1 MPDSASLA
9 RRLQAPLL
17 VIASLRLATALGAD
31 FIFGEDFEGVP
42 ACNLTGFVVA
52 ATPAPLSARL
62 GTQTRHLLKVRACGV
77 SGTVTLGTGD
87 IPVTWGASI
96 DNATFNLADG
106 QVGVA
111 ALLMTVPTDSAGGL
125 ATFNATATNAGNVT
139 TQGPVSV
146 NVVSEWILHFA
157 PDGTAYHNHVF
168 LPAVLTIKLG
178 AKIRLIDDD
187 STENHTI
194 HASGGSGG
202 FTHQPDPGMTQ
213 GQEWDITPTAPTA
226 TQGLIYCHAHGTGVG
241 QMHVNVIP

>member
-1 MPDSASLA
+1 MGKVGLLFFASVHRWRPSGVSMPDSTSLA

-42 ACNLTGFVVA
+42 ACNLTGLVVA

-111 ALLMTVPTDSAGGL
+111 AL
-125 ATFNATATNAGNVT
+125 
-139 TQGPVSV
+139 
-146 NVVSEWILHFA
+146 
-157 PDGTAYHNHVF
+157 
-168 LPAVLTIKLG
+168 
-178 AKIRLIDDD
+178 
-187 STENHTI
+187 
-194 HASGGSGG
+194 
-202 FTHQPDPGMTQ
+202 
-213 GQEWDITPTAPTA
+213 
-226 TQGLIYCHAHGTGVG
+226 
-241 QMHVNVIP
+241 